1 MPRGVPLLAVG
12 VLVLAGCGSSGE
24 LAPQQYPGAA
34 EQLLTRSDVERQAAG
49 TPQADLVAWWRGS
62 QFAERGAFLR
72 GFAAPVVRRLT
83 EERDLDLDRTLEYF
97 SGSIRVTRPEV
108 VDVQVAGRTATVFT
122 MLHMH
127 QPIGAKR
134 FVTATRPQA
143 FAMVRERGRWRLA
156 DDYFFKM
163 VVAPVSK
170 PSSS

>member
-72 GFAAPVVRRLT
+72 GFASHVVRELT
-83 EERDLDLDRTLEYF
+83 ARGDLDRTLEYF

-108 VDVQVAGRTATVFT
+108 VDVQTTGRTATVFT

-143 FAMVRERGRWRLA
+143 FAMVHERGHWRLS

-163 VVAPVSK
+163 VVAPISK
-170 PSSS
+170 QPASS

>member
-1 MPRGVPLLAVG
+1 MRRGVPLLVVG

-24 LAPQQYPGAA
+24 LQPQQYPGAA

-49 TPQADLVAWWRGS
+49 TPQAELVTWWRGS

-72 GFAAPVVRRLT
+72 GFASPVIRRLSA
-83 EERDLDLDRTLEYF
+83 RPDLDRTLEYF
-97 SGSIRVTRPEV
+97 SGSIRVTRPEI
-108 VDVQVAGRTATVFT
+108 VDVELAGRTATVFT

-143 FAMVRERGRWRLA
+143 FAMVQERGRWRLA

-163 VVAPVSK
+163 VVAPIAK
-170 PSSS
+170 QPASS